1 MKAVLETCILKLATL
16 PRTDNPSALIVK
28 LAVAALLECWASPA
42 MLEEYAAVLA
52 EEPELLAL
60 IHEHFQI
67 CYPLVELDYVR
78 HEADNRFLECALAAS
93 VDYLVTVNVAR
104 GHFDS
109 ERYGPT
115 RVTTPGE
122 FVNLPPV
129 QALLRRL

>member
-1 MKAVLETCILKLATL
+1 MKAVLDTCILKLATL

-28 LAVAALLECWASPA
+28 LAASGLLECWASPA
-42 MLEEYAAVLA
+42 MLEEYAAVLPD
-52 EEPELLAL
+52 EPELLAL
-60 IHEHFQI
+60 IHEHFQV

-78 HEADNRFLECALAAS
+78 HEPDNRFLECALAAG

-109 ERYGPT
+109 KRYGPT

-122 FVNLPPV
+122 FINLAPV
-129 QALLRRL
+129 QGLLRRL